1 MDGAGRFVVPKDIR
15 SQLGIETSGDLMVSV
30 ENGALVVMTRME
42 EAQAQVAFGVLKL
55 PMPAFSA
62 VEVGLAQSLVRRHRG
77 TLSLADCACIAT
89 ARLLAIPVVTAD
101 QIWATLPLQI
111 EVRLIR
117 P

>member
-1 MDGAGRFVVPKDIR
+1 
-15 SQLGIETSGDLMVSV
+15 
-30 ENGALVVMTRME
+30 
-42 EAQAQVAFGVLKL
+42 
-55 PMPAFSA
+55 MPAFSA

-77 TLSLADCACIAT
+77 MLSLPDCACIAT
-89 ARLLAIPVVTAD
+89 ARLLAIPVATAD